1 MKVHRMTEKQMRENE
16 IEYIYD
22 LLKTVMEEEG
32 YEIKSSTYASRGY
45 KAFEI
50 YLKNKIVENEKLMI
64 KISFNHYD

>member
-1 MKVHRMTEKQMRENE
+1 MTKKQMRENE

-22 LLKTVMEEEG
+22 LLKAVMEEEG
-32 YEIKSSTYASRGY
+32 YEIKSSMYASRGY